1 MSQVKLIV
9 SNWKMNLNISQARTL
24 TNKLKKIK
32 IKKNLIKNIICP
44 QFVLLP
50 IISNIVKDS
59 NILLGAQDCH
69 YKKFG
74 AYTGDTSIEL
84 IKEIG
89 CKYIIIGHSER
100 REYKGETN
108 DIVREKAE
116 LVISE
121 KLKPIICI
129 GETLE
134 ERKKNKYKKILE
146 EQLKICIPNNLDE
159 IIIAYEP
166 IWSIGTGLIPTVD
179 EIKEIKNFTCDYVF
193 KSKKIS
199 KIIFLYGGS
208 VNSENI
214 FEIFKL
220 SDVNGALIGGS
231 SLKFEEINKILTF
244 G

>member
-9 SNWKMNLNISQARTL
+9 SNWKMNLNISQARIL

-44 QFVLLP
+44 QFILLP

-108 DIVREKAE
+108 DIIREKAE

-134 ERKKNKYKKILE
+134 ERKKNKYKKTLE

-159 IIIAYEP
+159 I
-166 IWSIGTGLIPTVD
+166 
-179 EIKEIKNFTCDYVF
+179 KEIKNFTCDFVSQ
-193 KSKKIS
+193 SKEIS
-199 KIIFLYGGS
+199 KIFFLYGGS
-208 VNSENI
+208 VNSKNI

>member
-9 SNWKMNLNISQARTL
+9 SNWKMNLSINQAITL

-32 IKKNLIKNIICP
+32 VKNTFIKNIICP

-50 IISNIVKDS
+50 FISDIVKKSD
-59 NILLGAQDCH
+59 ILLGAQDCH
-69 YKKFG
+69 YKKSG

-89 CKYIIIGHSER
+89 CKYVIVGHSER
-100 REYKGETN
+100 REHHNETN
-108 DIVREKAE
+108 IIIRKKIE

-121 KLKPIICI
+121 NLNPIICI
-129 GETLE
+129 GESLK
-134 ERKKNKYKKILE
+134 ERKNEKYQHILE
-146 EQLKICIPNNLDE
+146 KQLDE
-159 IIIAYEP
+159 CVPTNLSEVIIAYEP
-166 IWSIGTGLIPTVD
+166 IWSIGTGLVPSMQQIN
-179 EIKEIKNFTCDYVF
+179 EIKNLAHNFIF
-193 KSKKIS
+193 KSKNIS
-199 KIIFLYGGS
+199 KILFLYGGS

-214 FEIFKL
+214 NEIFKL

>member
-24 TNKLKKIK
+24 TNKLKEIK
-32 IKKNLIKNIICP
+32 IKNKLIKNIICP
-44 QFVLLP
+44 QFILLP
-50 IISNIVKDS
+50 IISNIIKES

-89 CKYIIIGHSER
+89 CKYVIIGHSER
-100 REYKGETN
+100 RDYKGETN
-108 DIVREKAE
+108 NIIREKAQ

-129 GETLE
+129 GESLE
-134 ERKKNKYKKILE
+134 ERKNNKYISILE
-146 EQLKICIPNNLDE
+146 EQLKTCIPDYLDE

-166 IWSIGTGLIPTVD
+166 IWSIGTGLVPTVD
-179 EIKEIKNFTCDYVF
+179 EIKEIKNFTCEYVF
-193 KSKKIS
+193 QSKKIS
-199 KIIFLYGGS
+199 KIFFLYGGS
-208 VNSENI
+208 VNSKNI
-214 FEIFKL
+214 YEIFKL

>member
-32 IKKNLIKNIICP
+32 INTNLIKNIICP
-44 QFVLLP
+44 QFILLP
-50 IISNIVKDS
+50 IISNIVKGS

-69 YKKFG
+69 HKKFG

-121 KLKPIICI
+121 KLKNQ
-129 GETLE
+129 LNV
-134 ERKKNKYKKILE
+134 RIL
-146 EQLKICIPNNLDE
+146 
-159 IIIAYEP
+159 
-166 IWSIGTGLIPTVD
+166 LISS
-179 EIKEIKNFTCDYVF
+179 N
-193 KSKKIS
+193 
-199 KIIFLYGGS
+199 
-208 VNSENI
+208 
-214 FEIFKL
+214 FKL
-220 SDVNGALIGGS
+220 DPPIKAPFTSE
-231 SLKFEEINKILTF
+231 SLNISCIFFESTEPP
-244 G
+244 

>member
-44 QFVLLP
+44 QFILLP

-146 EQLKICIPNNLDE
+146 EQLKICIPSNL
-159 IIIAYEP
+159 
-166 IWSIGTGLIPTVD
+166 D
-179 EIKEIKNFTCDYVF
+179 EIKEIKNFTCDFVSQ
-193 KSKKIS
+193 SKKIS
-199 KIIFLYGGS
+199 KILFLYGGS

>member
-1 MSQVKLIV
+1 MCQVKLIV
-9 SNWKMNLNISQARTL
+9 SNWKMNLNINQARTL
-24 TNKLKKIK
+24 TNKLKKIQ
-32 IKKNLIKNIICP
+32 IKNNLIKNIICP
-44 QFVLLP
+44 QFILLP
-50 IISNIVKDS
+50 IISNIIKESD
-59 NILLGAQDCH
+59 ILLGAQDCH

-84 IKEIG
+84 LKEVG
-89 CKYIIIGHSER
+89 CKYVIIGHSER
-100 REYKGETN
+100 RKEHHETN
-108 DIVREKAE
+108 NIIRQKAQ

-129 GETLE
+129 GESLK
-134 ERKKNKYKKILE
+134 ERKNNKYLNILE
-146 EQLKICIPNNLDE
+146 EQLKVSIPHNLDE

-166 IWSIGTGLIPTVD
+166 IWSIGTGLVPTEE
-179 EIKEIKNFTCDYVF
+179 EIKEIKNFTYDFVF
-193 KSKKIS
+193 KSKNIS
-199 KIIFLYGGS
+199 KIFFLYGGS

-214 FEIFKL
+214 NEIFKL